1 MKQSIPLNRSDF
13 KGDSLIVVVMEGK
26 LYYDY
31 KLVQWV
37 VFIVCYGVFFFF
49 GAIES
54 SESIYYSL
62 MKSELE
68 IPYRI
73 QGWLVSMGSYSFI
86 LGSPIVGYLMTLVD
100 VKPILILGF
109 SFYIAAYLL
118 LYFFK
123 QLGIVFVSLF
133 IEGIGAVLLDVGMNT
148 LSTVLFPKH
157 RGVMMNSLH
166 FFYGAGCVLGP
177 AYSSRIFLVLKQGYR
192 GIFLGLIAFAV
203 IGFLLTVF
211 TRLSLRVDSSAE
223 RLIEEEVVGD
233 VESVKLVGDVESVK
247 VVDDVESVKVVD
259 DVESVKVVDDVESV
273 KVADIIESVKVATNT
288 ESVKVTDV
296 VDSSS
301 PSVQTEST
309 AKPLPANEQPSE
321 KTPLTL
327 WRSFIT
333 PMVWLLGV
341 NMGAVY
347 GIESVT
353 VNWGPLYLK
362 EKFGMLPEH
371 EGTRFVSLFYVFYTL
386 ARLVTG
392 FAVDWL
398 GDALGMLAFNVL
410 LVLLYIVAFS
420 LQRRGVWLLAFSGF
434 LISPFYPTSIT
445 VPMEVFGGDTKNTIS
460 VILCIA
466 LVVNALIQVVIG
478 YVDEYVGPQWGY
490 PLLSLSMCAVMILCM
505 IVTQLYL
512 KLREKRSA

>member
-1 MKQSIPLNRSDF
+1 
-13 KGDSLIVVVMEGK
+13 MEGK

-31 KLVQWV
+31 TLTQWI

-49 GAIES
+49 GGIES

-62 MKSELE
+62 MKSELQ

-109 SFYIAAYLL
+109 SFYIVAYLL

-123 QLGIVFVSLF
+123 RLWIVFVSLF

-166 FFYGAGCVLGP
+166 FFYGVGCALGP
-177 AYSSRIFLVLKQGYR
+177 PYSSRIFLVLKQGYR

-211 TRLSLRVDSSAE
+211 TRLSLCAE
-223 RLIEEEVVGD
+223 AMEEE
-233 VESVKLVGDVESVK
+233 
-247 VVDDVESVKVVD
+247 VVDDVESKLIMD
-259 DVESVKVVDDVESV
+259 GELSQP
-273 KVADIIESVKVATNT
+273 IT
-288 ESVKVTDV
+288 EVNAITEANQSNSITLANH
-296 VDSSS
+296 SL
-301 PSVQTEST
+301 PTTLPQTEST
-309 AKPLPANEQPSE
+309 RSTSEQATPQRPA
-321 KTPLTL
+321 LTL
-327 WRSFIT
+327 LRAFVT
-333 PMVWLLGV
+333 PMVWLLGL

-347 GIESVT
+347 G
-353 VNWGPLYLK
+353 
-362 EKFGMLPEH
+362 MLPER

-410 LVLLYIVAFS
+410 LVLLYAVAFA

-445 VPMEVFGGDTKNTIS
+445 VPMEVFGADAKNTIS

-490 PLLSLSMCAVMILCM
+490 PLLSLSMCALMILCM
-505 IVTQLYL
+505 VVTQVYL
-512 KLREKRSA
+512 KLREKRLQEKRSA

>member
-1 MKQSIPLNRSDF
+1 
-13 KGDSLIVVVMEGK
+13 MEGK

-31 KLVQWV
+31 TLTQWI

-49 GAIES
+49 GGIES

-62 MKSELE
+62 MKSELQ

-109 SFYIAAYLL
+109 SFYIVAYLL

-123 QLGIVFVSLF
+123 RLWIVFVSLF

-166 FFYGAGCVLGP
+166 FFYGVGCALGP
-177 AYSSRIFLVLKQGYR
+177 PYSSRIFLVLKQGYR

-211 TRLSLRVDSSAE
+211 TRLSLCAE
-223 RLIEEEVVGD
+223 AMEEE
-233 VESVKLVGDVESVK
+233 
-247 VVDDVESVKVVD
+247 VVDDVESKLIMD
-259 DVESVKVVDDVESV
+259 GELNQP
-273 KVADIIESVKVATNT
+273 IT
-288 ESVKVTDV
+288 EVNAITEANQSNSITLTSHSLPTTLPK
-296 VDSSS
+296 
-301 PSVQTEST
+301 TEST
-309 AKPLPANEQPSE
+309 RSTAEKATPQHPA
-321 KTPLTL
+321 LTL
-327 WRSFIT
+327 VHAFVT
-333 PMVWLLGV
+333 PMVWLLGL

-362 EKFGMLPEH
+362 EKFGMLPER

-410 LVLLYIVAFS
+410 LVLLYAIAFA

-445 VPMEVFGGDTKNTIS
+445 VPMEVFGADAKNTIS

-490 PLLSLSMCAVMILCM
+490 PLLSLSMCALMILCM
-505 IVTQLYL
+505 VVTQVYL
-512 KLREKRSA
+512 KLREKRLQEKRSA

>member
-1 MKQSIPLNRSDF
+1 MTCAIFLIPTVLEKNA
-13 KGDSLIVVVMEGK
+13 LIVIVMERK

-31 KLVQWV
+31 TLTQWV

-49 GAIES
+49 GGIES

-68 IPYRI
+68 IPYRV

-118 LYFFK
+118 LYFFR
-123 QLGIVFVSLF
+123 QLWIVFISLF

-166 FFYGAGCVLGP
+166 FFYGAGCALGP
-177 AYSSRIFLVLKQGYR
+177 PYSSRIFLVLKQGYR

-223 RLIEEEVVGD
+223 EHLIEEEVVGD
-233 VESVKLVGDVESVK
+233 VESVKMSN
-247 VVDDVESVKVVD
+247 
-259 DVESVKVVDDVESV
+259 
-273 KVADIIESVKVATNT
+273 A
-288 ESVKVTDV
+288 
-296 VDSSS
+296 
-301 PSVQTEST
+301 EST
-309 AKPLPANEQPSE
+309 KMDNNASTTPTTLTEPAQTTSE
-321 KTPLTL
+321 KATTPLTL
-327 WRSFIT
+327 WRSFVT

-398 GDALGMLAFNVL
+398 GDALGMLTFNVL
-410 LVLLYIVAFS
+410 LVVLYVVAFA

-445 VPMEVFGGDTKNTIS
+445 VPMEVFGGDAKNTIS

-466 LVVNALIQVVIG
+466 LVVNALIQVIIG

-490 PLLSLSMCAVMILCM
+490 PLLSLAMCAVMILCM
-505 IVTQLYL
+505 IVTQVYL

>member
-31 KLVQWV
+31 TLVQWV

-233 VESVKLVGDVESVK
+233 VESVK
-247 VVDDVESVKVVD
+247 
-259 DVESVKVVDDVESV
+259 VVDDVESV
-273 KVADIIESVKVATNT
+273 KVAGNT
-288 ESVKVTDV
+288 ESMKVTDV